1 VNETKPHPSPAPIPA
16 PEPELFDTQLIRNM
30 VGFVFRGIRRHRLLS
45 LVGFLAMG
53 VLGALAFV
61 FLPRTYHVEA
71 RLLANNND
79 LIRALGNPRS
89 SMPVEDPTRAAR
101 ELVFAHDNLVT
112 LIKQTNLMKSWE
124 ETRPAVVKVKDRI
137 VDFFAGEPPE
147 EEKID
152 AMVGLLEKK
161 LQVSTDQQTVTIS
174 IDWHDAQ
181 MAYLLVE
188 TAQQNFLE
196 TRHVTEMTAIS
207 EALSILEMHG
217 GQMQKMV
224 DDALH
229 ELERV
234 REIRRKGPMGAPP
247 ALVPSENG
255 GVALAPVPVAAEQP
269 KLEKVV
275 DRGDRDRADR
285 DRPDPA
291 TEQELAQ
298 LKFLLN
304 SKKRALA
311 DLEDFR
317 SRRVAE
323 LNAQLAEQKVQYA
336 DQHPIVQDMKQRIA
350 ALKLD
355 SPQMS
360 QVKGDI
366 DSLEQEYKRKGGK
379 DPDALVEPA
388 RPRSSSYRRISSG
401 GIRELTPTT
410 LTNSELAD
418 DPLVEYSH
426 NNLRVAAAK
435 YEELL
440 MRIDSARIEQ
450 DTTRAAFKYRY
461 SVVRPPSVPKKP
473 LKPPPEVIIGA
484 TLALA
489 ILCSIFIG
497 SVRDWLSGRLVEPW
511 QVERELEVPVL
522 ARVRLS

>member
-1 VNETKPHPSPAPIPA
+1 MIEPKPLPPGT
-16 PEPELFDTQLIRNM
+16 EPELFDTQLLRQL
-30 VGFVFRGIRRHRLLS
+30 VGFVFRGVRRHR
-45 LVGFLAMG
+45 FLAALSFLIM
-53 VLGALAFV
+53 VLLGSVAAV
-61 FLPRTYHVEA
+61 VLPRTFHVES

-89 SMPVEDPTRAAR
+89 SLPSEDPTRAAR
-101 ELVFAHDNLVT
+101 ELVFAHDNLVS
-112 LIKQTNLMKSWE
+112 LIKQTNLMKNWE
-124 ETRPAVVKVKDRI
+124 ETRPGIVKVKDQ
-137 VDFFAGEPPE
+137 VVNFVAGEPTE
-147 EEKID
+147 EDRID

-161 LQVSTDQQTVTIS
+161 LQVGTDQQTVTIS

-217 GQMQKMV
+217 GQLQKMV

-234 REIRRKGPMGAPP
+234 RDTRRKGSLGAPGTMP
-247 ALVPSENG
+247 GPESGSVAFAPEPKPVQDRSDAPSS
-255 GVALAPVPVAAEQP
+255 
-269 KLEKVV
+269 
-275 DRGDRDRADR
+275 
-285 DRPDPA
+285 A

-304 SKKRALA
+304 SKKRALG

-317 SRRVAE
+317 SRRVTE
-323 LNAQLAEQKVQYA
+323 LTAQLQEQKVQYA
-336 DQHPIVQDMKQRIA
+336 DQHPIVMDMRQRIQ

-366 DSLEQEYKRKGGK
+366 DALEHEYRRKGGR
-379 DPDALVEPA
+379 DPEALIEPS
-388 RPRSSSYRRISSG
+388 RPRNASMRRAAV
-401 GIRELTPTT
+401 PQMAQAAM
-410 LTNSELAD
+410 TNSELAD
-418 DPLVEYSH
+418 DPLVEFSR

-461 SVVRPPSVPKKP
+461 SVVRPASVPKKP
-473 LKPPPEVIIGA
+473 VKPDVAIILGVTGVLAFFTALMAGA
-484 TLALA
+484 L
-489 ILCSIFIG
+489 
-497 SVRDWLSGRLVEPW
+497 RDWVSGRLVEPW
-511 QVERELEVPVL
+511 QVERALGLPVL
-522 ARVRLS
+522 SQVKLP

>member
-1 VNETKPHPSPAPIPA
+1 MIEPKPLPPGT
-16 PEPELFDTQLIRNM
+16 EPELFDTQLLRQM
-30 VGFVFRGIRRHRLLS
+30 VGFVFRGVRRHRFLS
-45 LVGFLAMG
+45 ALSFLIMVLVGA
-53 VLGALAFV
+53 VAAV
-61 FLPRTYHVEA
+61 VLPRTFHVES

-89 SMPVEDPTRAAR
+89 SLPSDDPTRAAR
-101 ELVFAHDNLVT
+101 ELVFAHDNLVS
-112 LIKQTNLMKSWE
+112 LIKQTNLMKNWE
-124 ETRPAVVKVKDRI
+124 QTRPGVVKIKDK
-137 VDFFAGEPPE
+137 VVNFVAGEPTE
-147 EEKID
+147 EDRVD

-217 GQMQKMV
+217 SQMQKMV

-234 REIRRKGPMGAPP
+234 RDTRRKGSLGVPGAMPGP
-247 ALVPSENG
+247 ESGAVAFAPEPKPVQDRSDAPSS
-255 GVALAPVPVAAEQP
+255 
-269 KLEKVV
+269 
-275 DRGDRDRADR
+275 
-285 DRPDPA
+285 A

-304 SKKRALA
+304 SKKRALG

-317 SRRVAE
+317 SRRVTE
-323 LNAQLAEQKVQYA
+323 LTAQLQEQKVQYA
-336 DQHPIVQDMKQRIA
+336 DQHPIVMDMRQRIQ
-350 ALKLD
+350 ALKAD

-366 DSLEQEYKRKGGK
+366 DALEHEYRRKGGR
-379 DPDALVEPA
+379 DPEALIEPT
-388 RPRSSSYRRISSG
+388 RPRNASMRRVVAPQLAQSA
-401 GIRELTPTT
+401 

-418 DPLVEYSH
+418 DPLVEFSR

-461 SVVRPPSVPKKP
+461 SVVRPASVPKKP
-473 LKPPPEVIIGA
+473 VKPDVAIILTVTAVLAFFAALMAGA
-484 TLALA
+484 L
-489 ILCSIFIG
+489 
-497 SVRDWLSGRLVEPW
+497 RDWVSGRLVEAW
-511 QVERELEVPVL
+511 QVERALGLPVL
-522 ARVRLS
+522 SQVKLP

>member
-1 VNETKPHPSPAPIPA
+1 MSQPRPAVPGT
-16 PEPELFDTQLIRNM
+16 EPELFDTVLLRQM
-30 VGFVFRGIRRHRLLS
+30 VGFVFRGVRRHRILS
-45 LVGFLAMG
+45 AAVFLSTLA
-53 VLGALAFV
+53 LGAAAAVL
-61 FLPRTYHVEA
+61 LPRTYHAES

-89 SMPVEDPTRAAR
+89 SLTSEDPTRAAR
-101 ELVFAHDNLVT
+101 ELIFAHDNLVS

-124 ETRPAVVKVKDRI
+124 ETRPPVVKVKDKLVQFI
-137 VDFFAGEPPE
+137 AGEDSE
-147 EEKID
+147 EDKID

-161 LQVSTDQQTVTIS
+161 LHVSTDQQTVNIT

-217 GQMQKMV
+217 GQLQKMV

-234 REIRRKGPMGAPP
+234 RETRRKGTAGNVGSPP
-247 ALVPSENG
+247 SMPENNSVPIAQ
-255 GVALAPVPVAAEQP
+255 VAVVVPVPAAEKNDGP
-269 KLEKVV
+269 
-275 DRGDRDRADR
+275 AS
-285 DRPDPA
+285 A

-304 SKKRALA
+304 SKKRALG

-317 SRRVAE
+317 RRRVTE
-323 LNAQLAEQKVQYA
+323 LTAQLQEQKVQYA
-336 DQHPIVQDMKQRIA
+336 DQHPIVMDTKQRIE

-360 QVKGDI
+360 QVKADI
-366 DSLEQEYKRKGGK
+366 DGLEHEYRRKGGR
-379 DPDALVEPA
+379 DPDALVEPQ
-388 RPRSSSYRRISSG
+388 RTRTVMRRGAPQVAQAALS
-401 GIRELTPTT
+401 
-410 LTNSELAD
+410 NSELAD
-418 DPLVEYSH
+418 DPLVEFAR

-450 DTTRAAFKYRY
+450 DTARAAFKYRY
-461 SVVRPPSVPKKP
+461 SVVRPASVPKKP
-473 LKPPPEVIIGA
+473 VKPNLAIIIGLA
-484 TLALA
+484 AFAALA
-489 ILCSIFIG
+489 GAILVG
-497 SVRDWLSGRLVEPW
+497 ALRDWLSGRLVEPW
-511 QVERELEVPVL
+511 QVERAVDLKVL
-522 ARVRLS
+522 SQVKLP

>member
-1 VNETKPHPSPAPIPA
+1 M
-16 PEPELFDTQLIRNM
+16 F
-30 VGFVFRGIRRHRLLS
+30 
-45 LVGFLAMG
+45 G
-53 VLGALAFV
+53 VLAAVL
-61 FLPRTYHVEA
+61 LPRTYHAES

-89 SMPVEDPTRAAR
+89 SLPSEDPTRAAR
-101 ELVFAHDNLVT
+101 ELIFAHDNIVS
-112 LIKQTNLMKSWE
+112 LIKQTNLMKNWE
-124 ETRPAVVKVKDRI
+124 ETRPPLVKWKDLLVQAV
-137 VDFFAGEPPE
+137 AGVPPE
-147 EEKID
+147 DEKVD
-152 AMVGLLEKK
+152 AMVGLLEKR

-234 REIRRKGPMGAPP
+234 RESRRKGSAAGA
-247 ALVPSENG
+247 A
-255 GVALAPVPVAAEQP
+255 APVPAPESSTQTFAPAPPVPERVEGP
-269 KLEKVV
+269 SS
-275 DRGDRDRADR
+275 
-285 DRPDPA
+285 A

-317 SRRVAE
+317 SRRVTE
-323 LNAQLAEQKVQYA
+323 LTAQLQEQKVQYA
-336 DQHPIVQDMKQRIA
+336 DQHPIVMDTRQRIE

-366 DSLEQEYKRKGGK
+366 DALEHEYRRKGGR
-379 DPDALVEPA
+379 DPDALVEPS
-388 RPRSSSYRRISSG
+388 RPRTQLRRAPQLAQAALS
-401 GIRELTPTT
+401 
-410 LTNSELAD
+410 NSELSD
-418 DPLVEYSH
+418 DPLVEFSR

-450 DTTRAAFKYRY
+450 DTARAAFKYRY
-461 SVVRPPSVPKKP
+461 SVVRPASVPRKP
-473 LKPPPEVIIGA
+473 LKPDVALILVLTVFAALLGTLVTGA
-484 TLALA
+484 T
-489 ILCSIFIG
+489 
-497 SVRDWLSGRLVEPW
+497 RDWLSGRLVEPW
-511 QVERELEVPVL
+511 QVERSLGLPVL
-522 ARVRLS
+522 SQVKLP

>member
-1 VNETKPHPSPAPIPA
+1 MTALKPLSPGT
-16 PEPELFDTQLIRNM
+16 EPELFDTELIRQV
-30 VGFVFRGIRRHRLLS
+30 VGFVFRGVRRHRSLS
-45 LVGFLAMG
+45 ALTLVSVLILG
-53 VLGALAFV
+53 VLAAVL
-61 FLPRTYHVEA
+61 LPRTYHAES

-89 SMPVEDPTRAAR
+89 SVPSEDPTRAAR
-101 ELVFAHDNLVT
+101 ELIFAHDNLVS

-124 ETRPAVVKVKDRI
+124 DTRPPLVRWKDAVVKAVVGVAPD
-137 VDFFAGEPPE
+137 D
-147 EEKID
+147 EKLD
-152 AMVGLLEKK
+152 AMVGLLEKR
-161 LQVSTDQQTVTIS
+161 LQVSTDQQTVTIA

-234 REIRRKGPMGAPP
+234 RDLRRKGTAAGQGPAPAP
-247 ALVPSENG
+247 ESG
-255 GVALAPVPVAAEQP
+255 SQTFAPVPPIAE
-269 KLEKVV
+269 
-275 DRGDRDRADR
+275 RAER
-285 DRPDPA
+285 AEGPPSA

-304 SKKRALA
+304 SKKRALG

-317 SRRVAE
+317 SRRVTE
-323 LNAQLAEQKVQYA
+323 LTAQLQEQKVQYA
-336 DQHPIVQDMKQRIA
+336 DQHPIVLDTRQRIE
-350 ALKLD
+350 ALKAD
-355 SPQMS
+355 SPQMT

-366 DSLEQEYKRKGGK
+366 DALEHEYRRKGGR
-379 DPDALVEPA
+379 DVDALVEPS
-388 RPRSSSYRRISSG
+388 RPRSPMRRAPQVAQAALS
-401 GIRELTPTT
+401 
-410 LTNSELAD
+410 NSELSD
-418 DPLVEYSH
+418 DPLVEFSR

-450 DTTRAAFKYRY
+450 DTARAAFKYRY
-461 SVVRPPSVPKKP
+461 SVVRPASVPKKP
-473 LKPPPEVIIGA
+473 LKPDVGLILALTLFAALGVALITGA
-484 TLALA
+484 T
-489 ILCSIFIG
+489 
-497 SVRDWLSGRLVEPW
+497 RDWLSGRLVEPW
-511 QVERELEVPVL
+511 QVERALELPVL
-522 ARVRLS
+522 SQVRLP

>member
-1 VNETKPHPSPAPIPA
+1 MNEPKPHPSPAPIPP
-16 PEPELFDTQLIRNM
+16 PEPELFDTQLIRNV
-30 VGFVFRGIRRHRLLS
+30 VGFVFRGIARHRVLAVL
-45 LVGFLAMG
+45 GCLAM
-53 VLGALAFV
+53 VAFGALAGV
-61 FLPRTYHVEA
+61 FLPRTYHVES

-124 ETRPAVVKVKDRI
+124 ETRPAVVKVKDRV
-137 VDFFAGEPPE
+137 VDFFAGEQTE
-147 EEKID
+147 EERVD

-161 LQVSTDQQTVTIS
+161 LQVTTDQQTVTIS

-217 GQMQKMV
+217 GQLQKMV

-234 REIRRKGPMGAPP
+234 RETRRKGGLAAP
-247 ALVPSENG
+247 ALVASDTG
-255 GVALAPVPVAAEQP
+255 GATLAPVGVATEQP
-269 KLEKVV
+269 RIEKVV
-275 DRGDRDRADR
+275 DRGDRVDRADR
-285 DRPDPA
+285 DGISAA
-291 TEQELAQ
+291 TEQELGQ

-336 DQHPIVQDMKQRIA
+336 DQHPIVMDMKQRIA

-360 QVKGDI
+360 QVKADI
-366 DSLEQEYKRKGGK
+366 DSLEHEYRRKGGK
-379 DPDALVEPA
+379 DPDALVEPS
-388 RPRSSSYRRISSG
+388 RPRTIRRTISAAQLPQ
-401 GIRELTPTT
+401 LTQTA

-418 DPLVEYSH
+418 DPLVEFSR

-461 SVVRPPSVPKKP
+461 SVVRPASVPKKP
-473 LKPPPEVIIGA
+473 LKPPPAVIVGVTAVLAVLCAIVIGA
-484 TLALA
+484 L
-489 ILCSIFIG
+489 
-497 SVRDWLSGRLVEPW
+497 RDWWSGRLVESW
-511 QVERELEVPVL
+511 QVERELAIPVL
-522 ARVRLS
+522 AQVRLS

>member
-1 VNETKPHPSPAPIPA
+1 MSEPRPTAPGT
-16 PEPELFDTQLIRNM
+16 EPELFDTVLLRQVI
-30 VGFVFRGIRRHRLLS
+30 GFVFRGVRRHRILS
-45 LVGFLAMG
+45 ASVFLSMLA
-53 VLGALAFV
+53 LGAAAAVL
-61 FLPRTYHVEA
+61 LPRTYHAES

-89 SMPVEDPTRAAR
+89 SLTSEDPTRAAR
-101 ELVFAHDNLVT
+101 ELIFAHDNLVS
-112 LIKQTNLMKSWE
+112 LIKQTNLMKSWQ
-124 ETRPAVVKVKDRI
+124 ETRPSVVKVKDQV
-137 VDFFAGEPPE
+137 VDFIAGPDSE
-147 EEKID
+147 EDKVD

-161 LQVSTDQQTVTIS
+161 LQVTTDQQTVNIT

-217 GQMQKMV
+217 GQLQKMV

-234 REIRRKGPMGAPP
+234 REARRRGTSGSVASSPWAEGPS
-247 ALVPSENG
+247 VPI
-255 GVALAPVPVAAEQP
+255 APVAM
-269 KLEKVV
+269 VV
-275 DRGDRDRADR
+275 QAPTPERNDGPSA
-285 DRPDPA
+285 A

-304 SKKRALA
+304 SKKRALG

-317 SRRVAE
+317 RRRVTE
-323 LNAQLAEQKVQYA
+323 LTAQLQEQKVQYA
-336 DQHPIVQDMKQRIA
+336 DQHPIVMDARQRIE

-360 QVKGDI
+360 QVKADI
-366 DSLEQEYKRKGGK
+366 DGLEHEYRRKGGR
-379 DPDALVEPA
+379 DPDALVEPV
-388 RPRSSSYRRISSG
+388 RTKTVMRRAAPQMAQAALS
-401 GIRELTPTT
+401 
-410 LTNSELAD
+410 NSELSD
-418 DPLVEYSH
+418 DPLVEYSR

-450 DTTRAAFKYRY
+450 DTARAAFKYRY
-461 SVVRPPSVPKKP
+461 SVVRPASVPKKP
-473 LKPPPEVIIGA
+473 VKPNVAVILGLA
-484 TLALA
+484 AFLALA
-489 ILCSIFIG
+489 GAIVAG
-497 SVRDWLSGRLVEPW
+497 SLRDWLSGRLVEPW
-511 QVERELEVPVL
+511 QVERAVDLKVL
-522 ARVRLS
+522 SQVKLP

>member
-1 VNETKPHPSPAPIPA
+1 MNEPKSHPSPVPVAA
-16 PEPELFDTQLIRNM
+16 PEPELFDTQLIRNV
-30 VGFVFRGIRRHRLLS
+30 VGFVFRGIGRHRVLALCGF
-45 LVGFLAMG
+45 LGMVGF
-53 VLGALAFV
+53 GALAGV
-61 FLPRTYHVEA
+61 FLPRTYHVES

-124 ETRPAVVKVKDRI
+124 ETRPAVVKLKDR
-137 VDFFAGEPPE
+137 VVFFFAGDPTDE
-147 EEKID
+147 ERID

-161 LQVSTDQQTVTIS
+161 LQVTTDQQTVTIS

-217 GQMQKMV
+217 GQLQKMV

-234 REIRRKGPMGAPP
+234 RETRRKGSMGVPP
-247 ALVPSENG
+247 ALVASDSG
-255 GVALAPVPVAAEQP
+255 GVALAAAAEQP
-269 KLEKVV
+269 KLTKVV
-275 DRGDRDRADR
+275 DRGDRADRADR
-285 DRPDPA
+285 DAVSPA

-323 LNAQLAEQKVQYA
+323 LNAQLAEHKVQYA
-336 DQHPIVQDMKQRIA
+336 DQHPIVMDMKQRIA

-360 QVKGDI
+360 QVKADI
-366 DSLEQEYKRKGGK
+366 DSLEHEYRRKGGK
-379 DPDALVEPA
+379 DPDALVEPS
-388 RPRSSSYRRISSG
+388 RSRSVRRSLPASALPQ
-401 GIRELTPTT
+401 LTQTA
-410 LTNSELAD
+410 LTNSELAE
-418 DPLVEYSH
+418 DPLVEFSR

-461 SVVRPPSVPKKP
+461 SVVRPASVPKKP
-473 LKPPPEVIIGA
+473 LKPPPEVIVGATGVLAVLCLLVIGA
-484 TLALA
+484 L
-489 ILCSIFIG
+489 
-497 SVRDWLSGRLVEPW
+497 RDWWSGRLVESW
-511 QVERELEVPVL
+511 QVERELEIPVL
-522 ARVRLS
+522 AQVRMS

>member
-1 VNETKPHPSPAPIPA
+1 MSESKASPPGT
-16 PEPELFDTQLIRNM
+16 EPELFDTEHIRQLI
-30 VGFVFRGIRRHRLLS
+30 GFVFRGVRRHRALS
-45 LVGFLAMG
+45 S
-53 VLGALAFV
+53 LAFV
-61 FLPRTYHVEA
+61 GVLMFGVVAAVLLPRTYHAES

-89 SMPVEDPTRAAR
+89 SVPSDDPTRAAR
-101 ELVFAHDNLVT
+101 ELVFAHENLVS
-112 LIKQTNLMKSWE
+112 LIKQTNLMKNWE
-124 ETRPAVVKVKDRI
+124 ETRPPVVKWKDSL
-137 VDFFAGEPPE
+137 VHLFTGVPTE
-147 EEKID
+147 EDRID

-161 LQVSTDQQTVTIS
+161 LQVGTDQQTVSIS

-234 REIRRKGPMGAPP
+234 RDNRKKGSAGPGPAPQAP
-247 ALVPSENG
+247 EGSAQTF
-255 GVALAPVPVAAEQP
+255 APVAPAPTTGE
-269 KLEKVV
+269 
-275 DRGDRDRADR
+275 RADG
-285 DRPDPA
+285 PTA

-304 SKKRALA
+304 SKKRALS

-317 SRRVAE
+317 SRRVTE
-323 LNAQLAEQKVQYA
+323 LTAQLQEQKVQYA
-336 DQHPIVQDMKQRIA
+336 DQHPIVLDTRQRID

-355 SPQMS
+355 SPQMT
-360 QVKGDI
+360 QVKLDI
-366 DSLEQEYKRKGGK
+366 DSLEQEYRRKGGRAS
-379 DPDALVEPA
+379 DALIEPA
-388 RPRSSSYRRISSG
+388 RPRNTPMRRPQVAQAALSA
-401 GIRELTPTT
+401 
-410 LTNSELAD
+410 SELAD
-418 DPLVEYSH
+418 DPLVEFSR

-450 DTTRAAFKYRY
+450 DTARAAFKYRY
-461 SVVRPPSVPKKP
+461 SVVRPASVPKKP
-473 LKPPPEVIIGA
+473 VKPDVGLILGA
-484 TLALA
+484 TFLAALLA
-489 ILCSIFIG
+489 ALLTGAS
-497 SVRDWLSGRLVEPW
+497 RDWISGRLVEPW
-511 QVERELEVPVL
+511 QVERALDLPVL
-522 ARVRLS
+522 SQVKIP